1 MDKKFWGI
9 KMIFRDRFHAGEKL
23 SEKLKE
29 YSSPDTVIIAIPRGG
44 IAVAYPV
51 SINLGLKLTIAGV
64 RKLPIPWN
72 PEMGFGAIAEDGSVY
87 INENVVRR
95 HWIDPDEI
103 SSISERVLSE
113 VKRRVGLYR
122 KGMLPDFREKKVLV
136 VDDGFATGY
145 TAIATCQ
152 LVIRNGA
159 KEVVL
164 SAPCAPESTV
174 DLLSDYADKIVVLI
188 IERFT
193 PFAVANYYRDFHDMS
208 DGEVIEILESLENRD
223 LIYRK

>member
-1 MDKKFWGI
+1 
-9 KMIFRDRFHAGEKL
+9 MIFRDRSHAGEKL

-29 YSSPDTVIIAIPRGG
+29 HSSPDTVIIAIPRGG

-64 RKLPIPWN
+64 RKLPIPWS
-72 PEMGFGAIAEDGSVY
+72 PEMGFGAIAEDGSIY
-87 INENVVRR
+87 INESVVKR
-95 HWIDPDEI
+95 HWIDADEI
-103 SSISERVLSE
+103 SDISERVLSE
-113 VKRRVGLYR
+113 VRRRVSLYR
-122 KGMLPDFREKKVLV
+122 KGGLPDFSGKRVIV

-152 LVIRNGA
+152 LVRRNGA
-159 KEVVL
+159 EEIIL
-164 SAPCAPESTV
+164 SAPCAPVSTA
-174 DLLSDYADKIVVLI
+174 DLLTEYADEVVVLI

-208 DGEVIEILESLENRD
+208 DDEVMEILESLESRD
-223 LIYRK
+223 LLYRK